1 MNEYNKHST
10 QELNCDEEVD
20 STDQATQH
28 RTLTY
33 IFTPHIGE
41 GGEVAT
47 CQYVGQ
53 IEAITDNGAQ
63 MSRRGAL
70 RRRERRFRSVEP
82 SATKNATRAVY

>member
-41 GGEVAT
+41 GGKSPLVNMLAKLK
-47 CQYVGQ
+47 QLP
-53 IEAITDNGAQ
+53 IT
-63 MSRRGAL
+63 
-70 RRRERRFRSVEP
+70 EP
-82 SATKNATRAVY
+82 R